1 MSNQIIAIHSA
12 LVKGANLDNLK
23 QILAFAQQQNHLP
36 LKLMEMIS
44 EYCSDTPLEVIKKEI
59 EANNH
64 QRNDD
69 LKDYSFVEI
78 VEEFAL
84 ILTAEDIRDM
94 ANSSE
99 DYCAL
104 GHFQA
109 YQFIF
114 LDDPNDNT
122 FIRFVGTDK
131 EDDTQTIYHNF
142 TMNAIY
148 NMFLENQGAYNP
160 FGFYDNCACE
170 IIQVIK

>member
-1 MSNQIIAIHSA
+1 M
-12 LVKGANLDNLK
+12 
-23 QILAFAQQQNHLP
+23 LAQKQNHLP

-44 EYCSDTPLEVIKKEI
+44 EYCSNTPLEVIKKEI

-64 QRNDD
+64 QCNDD
-69 LKDYSFVEI
+69 LKGYSFVEI
-78 VEEFAL
+78 VEEFAI
-84 ILTAEDIRDM
+84 ILTAEDVRNIS
-94 ANSSE
+94 NVTE
-99 DYCAL
+99 DYCEL

-114 LDDPNDNT
+114 LDDPSDNT

-131 EDDTQTIYHNF
+131 EDDTQTICHNF

>member
-12 LVKGANLDNLK
+12 LVKGASLDNLK
-23 QILAFAQQQNHLP
+23 QILALAQQQNHLP
-36 LKLMEMIS
+36 LKLMEMVS
-44 EYCSDTPLEVIKKEI
+44 EYCSGTPLGVIKKEI

-78 VEEFAL
+78 MEEFAL
-84 ILTAEDIRDM
+84 ILTAEDVRDM

-122 FIRFVGTDK
+122 FIRFIGKDK
-131 EDDTQTIYHNF
+131 EDETPINHNF
-142 TMNAIY
+142 TMRAIY
-148 NMFLENQGAYNP
+148 NMFLEGQGAYNP
-160 FGFYDNCACE
+160 FGFYDDCACE
-170 IIQVIK
+170 ITQIVKQ